1 MRLRQQSNAEVITI
15 DTDAPLGKGGEARV
29 YGVVGAPGLAAKV
42 YESDKDLS
50 ERIAKL
56 TVMRDTPPDLPPGKD
71 GHVSIAWPL
80 DLLRDADDATRVTG
94 FLMGRVHD
102 AVQVIDL
109 YNPQTRLRESPLFD
123 YRYLLR
129 AARNLSA
136 AVRACHARG
145 YVIGD
150 LKHSN
155 VLVTQ
160 TALVTLVDTDSFQ
173 VQDPRTGQIFAC
185 PVRTPDFTPPELQ
198 DKEIGRGEEGE
209 TEEQEPL
216 IPHSGRPPAGKD
228 TSLIPS
234 HDLFALAT
242 LIFHLLMEG
251 THPFAGVYLEEG
263 DPPPFEERIARG
275 HFAYGNRTVP
285 YRPNTR
291 YAPPFDMLPPALRE
305 LFILCFEDGHDNP
318 GLRPDARTWQIA
330 LDEAGRQLSRCAA
343 NPQHFYSNHL
353 DACPWCLRK
362 TTQLRG
368 LDPFPSEQAVLEK
381 ARTQPAAS
389 KPSISAPSA
398 NGPQTS
404 PSPAASTPSTYE
416 IVSWLTVAGGLA
428 LLCLFVVLANNPT
441 ENRPYTM
448 ETARVEPFTP
458 TVTPETTPTYSGSP
472 PVTKAPATSPDA
484 IASVAYS
491 PDGST
496 IVGMGEDVLLWN
508 AKSGQLTRRI
518 PLRNRAF
525 MEPDKANAFAF
536 APDSKTLA
544 VSSGSA
550 GVKLWDA
557 ATGKCRLTVPAQGD
571 PSSPTQNDTVPLA
584 YSPDGKLLA
593 VGNLDWQQTPTR
605 YVIRVIDTRTGKTV
619 HKLDTLV
626 TRMTSLHFAPQEDTL
641 VSAGIDNSAWD
652 SASRAGVDSYIESWD
667 TRTGK
672 QQWTQKDHAP
682 INALVFSPDGKYLF
696 GSGLPRRRWN
706 AHTGKAAP
714 MPDSYFLSQD
724 GFAISSRQDKAVNLL
739 ATHDVEMLDTAT
751 WARKPFLSAPS
762 TSPLTPYRAQNPPVG
777 YTSAAFSPDG
787 RRVVTGSYTN
797 GVQIWDAR
805 TGKLLRALNSIP
817 AKAHVTAS
825 GLKIIDLAQGTG
837 KLAHFDQ
844 QVTVYYAGKFTGGVA
859 FDSSNEIGKP
869 VTFLLEPDGVLKGLH
884 EGISTMRV
892 GGKRRLIL
900 PSNLTYGKEGISY
913 TIPRDATLTV
923 DVELLQVK
931 DASSH

>member
-1 MRLRQQSNAEVITI
+1 MRLRRQSNAEVITI
-15 DTDAPLGKGGEARV
+15 DTSAPLGKGGEARV
-29 YGVVGAPGLAAKV
+29 YGVVGEPGLAAKV

-56 TVMRDTPPDLPPGKD
+56 TVMRDTPPDLPQGKD

-80 DLLRDADDATRVTG
+80 DLLCDEEDVTRVTG

-173 VQDPRTGQIFAC
+173 VRNPQTDEIFAC

-198 DKEIGRGEEGE
+198 EEEKEKRRKGEEEKEGE
-209 TEEQEPL
+209 ASSFILHP
-216 IPHSGRPPAGKD
+216 S
-228 TSLIPS
+228 SLAPS

-275 HFAYGNRTVP
+275 HFAYGNRVVP

-291 YAPPFDMLPPALRE
+291 YAPPFEMLPPALRE
-305 LFILCFEDGHDNP
+305 LFVLCFEAGHDNP
-318 GLRPDARTWQIA
+318 ELRPDARTWQRA
-330 LDEAGRQLSRCAA
+330 LDEAGRQLSRCDA

-353 DACPWCLRK
+353 DACPWCLRQL
-362 TTQLRG
+362 TQLRG

-381 ARTQPAAS
+381 ARTQSAAP
-389 KPSISAPSA
+389 KPTGSAPYA
-398 NGPQTS
+398 NGGQQSS
-404 PSPAASTPSTYE
+404 PPAASTPSTYE
-416 IVSWLTVAGGLA
+416 IVSWLTVLGGLA
-428 LLCLFVVLANNPT
+428 LLCLFVVLANGPDT
-441 ENRPYTM
+441 HRPYTM
-448 ETARVEPFTP
+448 EAARIEPFTP
-458 TVTPETTPTYSGSP
+458 TMTPVPVTPETPPTASGSP
-472 PVTKAPATSPDA
+472 PVTTAPVTSPDA

-491 PDGST
+491 PDGNT
-496 IVGMGEDVLLWN
+496 IVGMGQDVLLWN
-508 AKSGQLTRRI
+508 GRSGQLTRRI

-544 VSSGSA
+544 VSSG
-550 GVKLWDA
+550 GTVKLWDVS
-557 ATGKCRLTVPAQGD
+557 TGKCRLTIPAKSGTAVPAQNG
-571 PSSPTQNDTVPLA
+571 PVPLA

-593 VGNLDWQQTPTR
+593 VANKDWKRFPER
-605 YVIRVIDTRTGKTV
+605 YVIKVIEARTGKTLRE
-619 HKLDTLV
+619 LDTSIA
-626 TRMTSLHFAPQEDTL
+626 RMTALHFAPQENIL
-641 VSAGIDNSAWD
+641 VSAGMDKAIGIA
-652 SASRAGVDSYIESWD
+652 ASRAGIDNCMEAWNA
-667 TRTGK
+667 RTGK
-672 QQWTQKDHAP
+672 RQWMQKDLAP
-682 INALVFSPDGKYLF
+682 INALVFSPDGKYLS
-696 GSGLPRRRWN
+696 GSGLSRRRWN
-706 AHTGKAAP
+706 AHNGEYAP
-714 MPDSYFLSQD
+714 VSNSYFLSQV
-724 GFAISSRQDKAVNLL
+724 GFAFSPRQDRIVNLL
-739 ATHDVEMLDTAT
+739 ATHEIEMLDTAT
-751 WARKPFLSAPS
+751 GARKSFLSTPS
-762 TSPLTPYRAQNPPVG
+762 TAAKSSSDDPNAPVG

-787 RRVVTGSYTN
+787 RQVLTGSYTN

-805 TGKLLRALNSIP
+805 AGKCLRALNSIP
-817 AKAHVTAS
+817 AKMHVTAS
-825 GLKIIDLAQGTG
+825 GLKTIDLVRGTG
-837 KLAHFDQ
+837 KQAHFGQ
-844 QVTVYYAGKFTGGVA
+844 MVTAYYAGKFTGGTA
-859 FDSSNEIGKP
+859 CNSSNEIGKP
-869 VTFLLEPDGVLKGLH
+869 VTFLLEPDGVFKGLH

-892 GGKRRLIL
+892 GGKRRLII
-900 PSNLTYGKEGISY
+900 PSTLAYGKDSIGY
-913 TIPRDATLTV
+913 TVPRNATLTV
-923 DVELLQVK
+923 DVELIQVK
-931 DASSH
+931 DASSY